1 MKTRA
6 KLLISYKLLF
16 ALLGFAAVVTEIAT
30 IAERGTFNSVNF
42 FSYFTIQNNL
52 IAVAAFILGALA
64 LASGKHSRAVDL
76 FRGFATVFMV
86 VVGIGFA
93 LLLAGIEGI
102 TLTAV
107 PWDNTVLHYII
118 PVAVAID
125 FLIDRPRTKFSFKK
139 NLLWLLYPVVYFAYT
154 MIRGAQTEWYP
165 YPFLNPA
172 HNSVA
177 SLVVTIAGLFLL
189 GAALIWV
196 VGKIAGYK
204 TRQVV

>member
-1 MKTRA
+1 MKTRS

-16 ALLGFAAVVTEIAT
+16 ALLGFAAVVTEVAVIM
-30 IAERGTFNSVNF
+30 ERGSFNAVNF

-52 IAVAAFILGALA
+52 IAVVALILSALM
-64 LASGKHSRAVDL
+64 LASGKRSRGIEL

-93 LLLAGIEGI
+93 ILLAGLEGI

-107 PWDNTVLHYII
+107 PWDNTVLHYIM
-118 PVAVAID
+118 PVVIALD

-139 NLLWLLYPVVYFAYT
+139 NLAWLIYPAAYFTYT
-154 MIRGAQTEWYP
+154 MIRGAQTGWYP

-172 HNSVA
+172 NNSVS
-177 SLVVTIAGLFLL
+177 SLIVTIAALFIL
-189 GAALIWV
+189 GIALIWA
-196 VGKIAGYK
+196 VGLIAGRK
-204 TRQVV
+204 SSK